1 MLKNN
6 KKAGDA
12 LIMLCYTCAFG
23 AFGAFFRWL
32 QMQVA

>member
-6 KKAGDA
+6 KANDA

-23 AFGAFFRWL
+23 AFGAHAVDILRPL
-32 QMQVA
+32 G